1 MLCTGGQNHK
11 RPTNGH
17 SGHLTPAVSGVAIA
31 LDGGEIGNGP
41 QAATLAT
48 KPLPSRGSSRLSTE
62 DKIRNGPHVGKN
74 GYLTHAVSGVPN
86 ALYWGIKS
94 EMAYMWAQWL
104 PNPCRL
110 GGPQCFG
117 RGTKSEMA
125 HMRAQ
130 WLPNPCRLGGPQ
142 CSGQGTD
149 SEMVHMWAQWLPNP
163 CHLGGPQ
170 CSARGKNHKW
180 PTCGHTH
187 YLTPAVSG
195 VPNALHRGTKSQKA
209 HQWAQWLPNPC
220 RLGGPQCFGRGTKSE
235 MAHMRAQWLPN
246 PCRLG
251 GPQCSGQGTDSEMV
265 HMWAQW
271 LPNPCHLGGPQCSA
285 RGQNHKWPTCGHT
298 RYLTPAVSG
307 VPNALHRG
315 TKSQKAHQWAQW
327 PPNPCRLRG
336 RHCFGW
342 GRNRKWPT
350 SGHTGYQTSAV
361 SGVLKAFNG
370 GQNQKWPTCGQKWL
384 PNTCRL
390 GGPQCSVLGD
400 KIRNGLHVGTVATE
414 PLPSRGSPMLWTG
427 DKIANGP
434 HEGTVVT

>member
-1 MLCTGGQNHK
+1 MLSTGGKNHKWPRFGHTGYLTPAASWVPNALDGGQNQK
-11 RPTNGH
+11 WPTCGHGGWRTPAVSRLPNSLHGGQNQKWPACGH
-17 SGHLTPAVSGVAIA
+17 SGYQTPAVSGV
-31 LDGGEIGNGP
+31 
-41 QAATLAT
+41 
-48 KPLPSRGSSRLSTE
+48 
-62 DKIRNGPHVGKN
+62 
-74 GYLTHAVSGVPN
+74 
-86 ALYWGIKS
+86 
-94 EMAYMWAQWL
+94 
-104 PNPCRL
+104 
-110 GGPQCFG
+110 
-117 RGTKSEMA
+117 
-125 HMRAQ
+125 
-130 WLPNPCRLGGPQ
+130 
-142 CSGQGTD
+142 
-149 SEMVHMWAQWLPNP
+149 
-163 CHLGGPQ
+163 
-170 CSARGKNHKW
+170 
-180 PTCGHTH
+180 
-187 YLTPAVSG
+187 
-195 VPNALHRGTKSQKA
+195 
-209 HQWAQWLPNPC
+209 
-220 RLGGPQCFGRGTKSE
+220 
-235 MAHMRAQWLPN
+235 
-246 PCRLG
+246 
-251 GPQCSGQGTDSEMV
+251 QCSGQGTDSEMV